1 MELVTTHICM
11 TRDIGVSGNLF
22 GGIMMAWVDEAASV
36 FACQVCH
43 TPNMVTLKVE
53 EVIFKKK
60 IKVGYLIR
68 IYAEVLQMG
77 RSSITLAIEARKGSV
92 YSGEE
97 EVMLNTRVT
106 FVRVDEAGDPTPIPS
121 SVRERY
127 KHLSK
132 YNS

>member
-1 MELVTTHICM
+1 M

-43 TPNMVTLKVE
+43 TPNMVTVKVN

-60 IKVGYLIR
+60 VKVGYLIK
-68 IYAEVLQMG
+68 IYAEVYQIG
-77 RSSITLAIEARKGSV
+77 KSSITLDIEARKGSV

-97 EVMLNTRVT
+97 EVVLSTKAT
-106 FVRVDEAGDPTPIPS
+106 FVRVDEAGDPTPIPTP
-121 SVRERY
+121 VRERY

-132 YNS
+132 YK

>member
-36 FACQVCH
+36 FASQVCH
-43 TPNMVTLKVE
+43 TPNMVTVKVN
-53 EVIFKKK
+53 EVIFRKKV
-60 IKVGYLIR
+60 KVGYLIK
-68 IYAEVLQMG
+68 IYAEVVEIG
-77 RSSITLAIEARKGSV
+77 KSSITLGIEARKGSV

-97 EVMLNTRVT
+97 DLVLSTKAT

-121 SVRERY
+121 PVRERY

-132 YNS
+132 YK

>member
-1 MELVTTHICM
+1 MQLVTTHICM
-11 TRDIGVSGNLF
+11 TRDIGIHGNLF

-36 FACQVCH
+36 FACQICRS
-43 TPNMVTLKVE
+43 PNMVTVKVD

-60 IKVGYLIR
+60 IKVGYLIP
-68 IYAEVLQMG
+68 IYAEVIQIG
-77 RSSITLAIEARKGSV
+77 RTSITIGIEARKGSV

-97 EVMLNTRVT
+97 ESVLSTKAT

-127 KHLSK
+127 KELSK
-132 YNS
+132 Y

>member
-1 MELVTTHICM
+1 M

-68 IYAEVLQMG
+68 IYAEVLQIG
-77 RSSITLAIEARKGSV
+77 RSSITLAIEGRKGSV

-97 EVMLNTRVT
+97 ELMLNTRVT

-121 SVRERY
+121 SIREKY